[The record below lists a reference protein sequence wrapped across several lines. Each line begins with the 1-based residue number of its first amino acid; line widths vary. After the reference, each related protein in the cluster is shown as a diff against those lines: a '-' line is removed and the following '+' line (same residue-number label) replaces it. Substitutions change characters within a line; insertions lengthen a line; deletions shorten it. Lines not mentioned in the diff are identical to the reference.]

1 VQTAPTTIIRRRVEI
16 DFAPVPAGPWFP
28 AGGPLEIL
36 FNAASLSFPPTER
49 FFIGA
54 VRDYLDQISDPAL
67 REQVTGFIHQEA
79 MHNRVHIDCNAMLAR
94 HYPNCRRAERISIVT
109 FRLLGRLPRWFR
121 LSLSSALGHF
131 TSMVADTLLR
141 YPDGFREVVP
151 PAIADMWLWH
161 AAEETEHKSVCF
173 DVHRTVLGAG
183 PLSYLNRV
191 VGMLLATPLFLFV
204 MLLAGAVVL
213 SRGRPA
219 AETPAPATEPASP
232 AALSADPE
240 PPAERLESKAAAGE
254 GDASRFLG
262 RNMLTLLW
270 EGVPW
275 RVYFSYY
282 RPSFHPWDHDNSNL
296 IAGWKQRYPDFG
308 LASAS
313 R

>member
-1 VQTAPTTIIRRRVEI
+1 MQTAPTTIVRRRVAI

-28 AGGPLEIL
+28 AGGPLEIM

-54 VRDYLDQISDPAL
+54 VRDYLDCLSDPAL
-67 REQVTGFIHQEA
+67 RDQVAGFIHQEA

-94 HYPNCRRAERISIVT
+94 HYPNCRRAERVSIVT
-109 FRLLGRLPRWFR
+109 FRMLGRLPRWFR
-121 LSLSSALGHF
+121 LSLSSALEHF

-141 YPDGFREVVP
+141 YPDGFREIVP

-173 DVHRTVLGAG
+173 DVHRAVLGAG
-183 PLSYLNRV
+183 PVSYLNRV

-204 MLLAGAVVL
+204 MLLLGALVL
-213 SRGRPA
+213 GRGRRPGD
-219 AETPAPATEPASP
+219 APA
-232 AALSADPE
+232 
-240 PPAERLESKAAAGE
+240 PPAESPPPEPAAPVQRVEADE
-254 GDASRFLG
+254 PRDPGDASRFVG
-262 RNMLTLLW
+262 RNMLALLW

-282 RPSFHPWDHDNSNL
+282 RPSFHPWDHDNSHL
-296 IAGWKQRYPDFG
+296 IAEWNQRYPGFG
-308 LASAS
+308 LAATGN
-313 R
+313 